1 MKKLVIAALMLTAGV
16 ASAQNGFLRFGIK
29 GGANF
34 SNVQGDVEQ
43 IDFNT
48 KTSYH
53 IGALVEVRL
62 FDNLSVQPELLYS
75 VQGSKVEH
83 STLGKEDFDSK
94 YVNLPIMLK
103 FYLISNR
110 LSIEA
115 GPQFGFMID
124 DNWSDQYNTRSFDFS
139 VGGGLAFDLT
149 KNIFVQARYMAGMT
163 EFSKEADI
171 KNSNFQLS
179 AGLKF

>member
-1 MKKLVIAALMLTAGV
+1 MKKLIVIALLLTAGL
-16 ASAQNGFLRFGIK
+16 ASAQSDFLRFGIK

-34 SNVQGDVEQ
+34 SNVRGNVDQ
-43 IDFNT
+43 IGFNT

-53 IGALVEVRL
+53 IGALVEISL
-62 FDNLSVQPELLYS
+62 LGNLSIQPELLYS

-83 STLGKEDFDSK
+83 GTLGKEDFESK
-94 YVNLPIMLK
+94 YVNLPIMAK
-103 FYLISNR
+103 FYLISDR
-110 LSIEA
+110 LSVEL

-124 DNWSDQYNTRSFDFS
+124 DNWAEQYDAQSFDFS
-139 VGGGLAFDLT
+139 LGGGLSFDLT
-149 KNIFVQARYMAGMT
+149 RNLFVQARYLAGMT

>member
-1 MKKLVIAALMLTAGV
+1 MKKLIVIAVLLTAGL
-16 ASAQNGFLRFGIK
+16 ASAQSDFLRFGIK

-34 SNVQGDVEQ
+34 SNVQGDVDQ

-53 IGALVEVRL
+53 MGALVELRL
-62 FDNLSVQPELLYS
+62 FSNFSIQPELLYS
-75 VQGSKVEH
+75 VQRSKVEQGN
-83 STLGKEDFDSK
+83 LGKEDFESK
-94 YVNLPIMLK
+94 YVNLPIMAK

-110 LSIEA
+110 LSVEL

-124 DNWSDQYNTRSFDFS
+124 DNWAEQYDAQSFDFS
-139 VGGGLAFDLT
+139 LGGGLSFDLT
-149 KNIFVQARYMAGMT
+149 RNLFVQARYLAGMT